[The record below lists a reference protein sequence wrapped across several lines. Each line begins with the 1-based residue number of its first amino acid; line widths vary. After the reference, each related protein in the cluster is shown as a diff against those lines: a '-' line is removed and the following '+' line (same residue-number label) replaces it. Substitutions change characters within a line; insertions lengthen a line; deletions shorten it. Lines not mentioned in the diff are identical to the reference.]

1 MRVTQLFGVSPSW
14 LEQRRAE
21 AGEGWGNGPRRRVL
35 KGPERENEAEGEPG
49 QQSLA
54 PEEEKGHL
62 LRVTAKSIGLTQ
74 IRGCSESRKKSQIPL
89 KAGILR
95 KKF

>member
-1 MRVTQLFGVSPSW
+1 MLLLFHLYPTSAALWRSLLTLTQ
-14 LEQRRAE
+14 
-21 AGEGWGNGPRRRVL
+21 
-35 KGPERENEAEGEPG
+35 PERENEAEGEPG

-74 IRGCSESRKKSQIPL
+74 IRGCSESRKKSQTPL